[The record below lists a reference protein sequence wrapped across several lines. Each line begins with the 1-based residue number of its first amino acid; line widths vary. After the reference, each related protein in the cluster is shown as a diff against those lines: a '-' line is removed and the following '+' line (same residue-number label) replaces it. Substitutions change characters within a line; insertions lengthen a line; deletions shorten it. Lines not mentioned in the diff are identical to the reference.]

1 MFGVGLRV
9 DAKSTRACVGVQ
21 ARICLAKKIKRMDS
35 KTFQ

>member
-21 ARICLAKKIKRMDS
+21 AKFILRIVE
-35 KTFQ
+35 